1 MNTPNKINRVLLYSK
16 KCQSCA
22 NLIGLLTNM
31 NMLTTFQMYCVEDMI
46 AQKQQLPPG
55 ITMVPALI
63 LPEINSIFQ
72 GKETFMWLEKIRTNY
87 VKANM
92 MNSIANNGPHGF
104 VNTEMGGV
112 SDSFAYT
119 TADMAQP
126 KSFLPYGQDDQY
138 TIYTGHEGQKIKD
151 KDQKKL
157 IQEVEQ
163 KRKQFDAE
171 LDKNLS
177 QIRENMYIEYEKQK
191 ILSKDMMR

>member
-1 MNTPNKINRVLLYSK
+1 
-16 KCQSCA
+16 
-22 NLIGLLTNM
+22 
-31 NMLTTFQMYCVEDMI
+31 MLSTFQMVCVEDMI
-46 AQKQQLPPG
+46 AQKRPLPQG

-63 LPEINSIFQ
+63 LPEMNAMFQ

-92 MNSIANNGPHGF
+92 MSAMVNNGPHGF

-112 SDSFAYT
+112 SDTFAYT

-138 TIYTGHEGQKIKD
+138 NIYTGNEGQKLKD

-163 KRKQFDAE
+163 KRKQFETE

-177 QIRENMYIEYEKQK
+177 QVRENMYIEYEKQK
-191 ILSKDMMR
+191 ILSKEMMR